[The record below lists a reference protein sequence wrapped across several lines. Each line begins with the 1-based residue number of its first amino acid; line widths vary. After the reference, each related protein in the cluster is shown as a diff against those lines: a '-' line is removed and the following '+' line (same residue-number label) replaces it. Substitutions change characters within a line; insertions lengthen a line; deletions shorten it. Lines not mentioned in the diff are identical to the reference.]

1 MNKIF
6 VLSYGTKGKTG
17 QERGL
22 LIDDRFAITADGD
35 AVYLAEVVST
45 ECPDVFRAKE
55 RFNFIQV
62 AKGGKSRSYLN
73 HVVARLKEVSAYQ
86 LLTEHYVNIGDGQFD
101 VMNTK
106 RNMLIQEGDDHHD
119 A

>member
-6 VLSYGTKGKTG
+6 VLSFGAKGKTG

-35 AVYLAEVVST
+35 AVYLTEVVST
-45 ECPDVFRAKE
+45 EWPDVFRAKE
-55 RFNFIQV
+55 PFNFIQV
-62 AKGGKSRSYLN
+62 GKGGKSSSYLN
-73 HVVARLKEVSAYQ
+73 HVVARLNSLSAYQ

-101 VMNTK
+101 VMRQMAKQQKGAN
-106 RNMLIQEGDDHHD
+106 HD
-119 A
+119 T